1 MGKQR
6 IVIICPGRGSYTRET
21 SNYFSNENQES
32 ISFINWIDDKRRLS
46 GNLTIKD
53 LDSKPF
59 KMKTHMSG
67 ENASSLIY
75 GCSVKDFMSI
85 DKNSYEVVAITGNS
99 MGWYTA
105 LALGGAVS
113 LKNGYQLIQSMGS
126 MMQDDIIGGQII
138 YPIIDEEWRIDNK
151 MKEKVF
157 SEIQRMRSYISI
169 FLGGYILI
177 GGKQVSL
184 NKLLI
189 QLPKIENYPLQ
200 LPFHAAFH
208 TPLLEPI
215 ANKAKK
221 IIHKSIFS
229 KPLIPLIDG
238 FGNLWSPFSTDIS
251 ELYQYTLNDQITCPY
266 NFSKAISVA
275 VKEFCPDKLVL
286 LGPGNTLGGPVGQI
300 LVQNQWK
307 SIDSKNSFIK
317 TQKNKPYLI
326 SMGIDEQRKMVSK

>member
-32 ISFINWIDDKRRLS
+32 ISFINWIDDQRRLS

-138 YPIIDEEWRIDNK
+138 YPIIDEEWRID
-151 MKEKVF
+151 
-157 SEIQRMRSYISI
+157 
-169 FLGGYILI
+169 LI

-307 SIDSKNSFIK
+307 SIDSKSSFIK

-326 SMGIDEQRKMVSK
+326 SMGIEEQRKMVSK